1 MMHCLG
7 FSIYS
12 NGCEKRTVCPLS
24 FHSYLLFKHS
34 FYIIPQFMVFLQV
47 KFGFSILFKIFLTP
61 RTRLFPGFFRSFSIF
76 RKKNK
81 KSACFSCKVRY
92 TKRVGW
98 QGQLVKGLRRRPLT
112 AKTRVRFS
120 YWLLYF
126 PTNWIHMLSEP
137 LTWPVGQGVKTSPS
151 HGENTSSILV
161 LAALFS
167 DKLNTYVKRTAYMA
181 SWSRG

>member
-12 NGCEKRTVCPLS
+12 NGCEKRTVCPLL

-47 KFGFSILFKIFLTP
+47 KFGFSILFKIIWHRKPAYFLA
-61 RTRLFPGFFRSFSIF
+61 FFGVFQF
-76 RKKNK
+76 FAKKIK
-81 KSACFSCKVRY
+81 KVLAFSCKVRY

-120 YWLLYF
+120 YWLLGTSEVIRKF
-126 PTNWIHMLSEP
+126 FVVWIYSCLGYAFSFCAKRRRKA
-137 LTWPVGQGVKTSPS
+137 TFFV
-151 HGENTSSILV
+151 N
-161 LAALFS
+161 LAASGF
-167 DKLNTYVKRTAYMA
+167 RP
-181 SWSRG
+181 

>member
-12 NGCEKRTVCPLS
+12 NGCEKRTIRPLL

-61 RTRLFPGFFRSFSIF
+61 QTRLFPGFFRSFQF
-76 RKKNK
+76 FAKKIK
-81 KSACFSCKVRY
+81 KVLAFSCKVRY

-120 YWLLYF
+120 YWLLG
-126 PTNWIHMLSEP
+126 TSEVIRKFFLLFEYIP
-137 LTWPVGQGVKTSPS
+137 AWVMPS
-151 HGENTSSILV
+151 LFV
-161 LAALFS
+161 QKDAAKRLFS
-167 DKLNTYVKRTAYMA
+167 STLRRLDSDLRQ
-181 SWSRG
+181 SES

>member
-12 NGCEKRTVCPLS
+12 NGCEKRTVCPLL

-61 RTRLFPGFFRSFSIF
+61 QTRLFPGFFRSFQF
-76 RKKNK
+76 FAKKIK
-81 KSACFSCKVRY
+81 KVLAFSCKVRY

-120 YWLLYF
+120 YWLLE
-126 PTNWIHMLSEP
+126 TSEVIRKFFCCIKRYADAV
-137 LTWPVGQGVKTSPS
+137 LTLHRTVSCSANIFLETKQGNNR
-151 HGENTSSILV
+151 H
-161 LAALFS
+161 
-167 DKLNTYVKRTAYMA
+167 
-181 SWSRG
+181 